1 MSKIFYVIEGA
12 VNFKVHEVSKVV
24 ATGGM
29 FIAPRGTCSVFDL
42 QPFVDRTL
50 GNTYFIENI
59 STRAAK
65 LFFTQA
71 RKVPKDNVDPLG
83 DSALQRKEKKK
94 SFEEVRTS
102 SPRSRSSATVGG
114 SGRTTQSLP
123 PQTSQARPAKA
134 RKRVPSAKA

>member
-1 MSKIFYVIEGA
+1 LSKIFYVIEGA

-29 FIAPRGTCSVFDL
+29 FIAPRGTCSVSYLEPLIDHS
-42 QPFVDRTL
+42 L

-71 RKVPKDNVDPLG
+71 RKVPKDVMDPPG
-83 DSALQRKEKKK
+83 NSTQQRKEKKR
-94 SFEEVRTS
+94 SLDEVRTS
-102 SPRSRSSATVGG
+102 SPRSRSSTAGG
-114 SGRTTQSLP
+114 RSTQSLP
-123 PQTSQARPAKA
+123 PQPSQTRPVKA
-134 RKRVPSAKA
+134 GKRAPLSKALS